1 MTVGVDATIVSNDN
15 ALFVGR
21 LNIAFGSTL
30 IVESGASLV
39 VL

>member
-21 LNIAFGSTL
+21 LNIAINTIL
-30 IVESGASLV
+30 TVELGASLV